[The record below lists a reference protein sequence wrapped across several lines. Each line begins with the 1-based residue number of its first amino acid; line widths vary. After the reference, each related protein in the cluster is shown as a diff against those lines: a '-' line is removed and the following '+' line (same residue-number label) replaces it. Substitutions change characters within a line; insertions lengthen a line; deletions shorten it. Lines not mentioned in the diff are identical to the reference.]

1 MDIAL
6 LYVPDCLHRAD
17 ARRHLD
23 AALAE
28 TGVTAVVRERRVESA
43 EDAARLQMHGSPTV
57 RIDGR
62 DAFADPSDRPSLS
75 CRIYGGDHGV
85 AGAPTVAQL
94 VAVLTSAQAR

>member
-1 MDIAL
+1 MDIEL
-6 LYVPDCLHRAD
+6 LYVPDCPHRGD
-17 ARRHLD
+17 ARRHLA

-28 TGVTAVVRERRVESA
+28 TGVTAVVHERKIESP
-43 EDAARLQMHGSPTV
+43 EDAARLRMHGSPTV

-75 CRIYGGDHGV
+75 CRLYRGDHGV

-94 VAVLTSAQAR
+94 VAVLTAQSR